1 MAKQEVRLSTI
12 LRELADRYTVE
23 YAPRKKLSSQK
34 EDKRLWTQHILPAL
48 GEVKVSS
55 LTRTDIAKLHHS
67 KSRHPTMAN
76 RIVSLLSKALN
87 LAELWGYRSGY
98 SNPCLHIKK
107 YAEMKRQRFLTAEE
121 ITRLMDALNQ
131 EAELCQNSWT
141 IHGVKLL
148 LFTGCRLSE
157 ILTLRWD
164 EVDLENHCLHL
175 SDSKTGKKSV
185 YLSSSA
191 IELLHAVPR
200 RSGNPYVIC
209 GDKPGAHLVNLQKPW
224 RRIRKRAG
232 LEDVR
237 LHDLRH
243 TFASIAASYG
253 LSLPIIGALLG
264 RKNTQRAARYAHLL
278 GQLLKDAAEK
288 IGSQIRKCGKA

>member
-1 MAKQEVRLSTI
+1 MPRLTKRLIETTPPQDKDLILWDSETKGFCCKITPLGRRIYMLYYRSSDRRQRKPKIGDHGVMVCEEARAVAQRWLLEVAQGGDPSAAKQEVRLSPT
-12 LRELADRYTVE
+12 LRELADRYTAE

-67 KSRHPTMAN
+67 KSRHPIMAN

-87 LAELWGYRSGY
+87 LAELWEYRPGY

-107 YAEMKRQRFLTAEE
+107 YAEVKRQRFLTAEE

-175 SDSKTGKKSV
+175 SDSKTGKRACISPHPR
-185 YLSSSA
+185 
-191 IELLHAVPR
+191 LLHAVPVA
-200 RSGNPYVIC
+200 PAI
-209 GDKPGAHLVNLQKPW
+209 L
-224 RRIRKRAG
+224 
-232 LEDVR
+232 
-237 LHDLRH
+237 
-243 TFASIAASYG
+243 T
-253 LSLPIIGALLG
+253 
-264 RKNTQRAARYAHLL
+264 
-278 GQLLKDAAEK
+278 
-288 IGSQIRKCGKA
+288 